1 MHLLKQT
8 VKKLINAAGFDL
20 RRISPNTNP
29 ADQLR
34 RGLDRFNIDIVFDVG
49 ANTGQ
54 FASELRTVGYSGTIV
69 SFEPLSD
76 AFEALT
82 KHARPDVSWQV
93 HPRCAI
99 GDLDGEI
106 DINISGNSVSS
117 SVLPMMEAHSAAAEQ
132 SAYIGSERVPIFRLD
147 SAAAAYLSDSSC
159 YLIKIDA
166 QGFEWQVL
174 DGAAEMLHG
183 AQGVLCEL
191 SLVPL
196 YEGQRLWQEII
207 HRLEKEGF
215 TLWSIQNGFTDSRD
229 GRTLQIDGIF
239 FRHD

>member
-1 MHLLKQT
+1 MRLLKQA
-8 VKKLINAAGFDL
+8 VKKFINAAGFDL
-20 RRISPNTNP
+20 RRITPNSSS
-29 ADQLR
+29 ACQLL
-34 RGLDRFNIDIVFDVG
+34 RGLERFDIDVVFDVG

-76 AFEALT
+76 AFESLT
-82 KHARPDVSWQV
+82 KHARSDVRWQI

-99 GDLDGEI
+99 GDFDGEI

-117 SVLPMMEAHSAAAEQ
+117 SVLPMMEAHSGAAEQ
-132 SAYIGSERVPIFRLD
+132 SAYVGAERVPIFRFD
-147 SAAAAYLSDSSC
+147 SAAAAYLSESSR

-174 DGAAEMLHG
+174 DGTGEMLRG

-207 HRLEKEGF
+207 QRLEREGF

-239 FRHD
+239 FREN

>member
-1 MHLLKQT
+1 MHLIKQT
-8 VKKLINAAGFDL
+8 AKKLVNAVGFDL
-20 RRISPNTNP
+20 RRITPNSSP
-29 ADQLR
+29 ACQLLN
-34 RGLDRFNIDIVFDVG
+34 GLERFGIDIVFDVG

-54 FASELRTVGYSGTIV
+54 FAAELRTVGYSGSIV

-76 AFEALT
+76 AFEALS
-82 KHARPDVSWQV
+82 KHAQPDANWQV

-99 GDLDGEI
+99 GDFDGEVE
-106 DINISGNSVSS
+106 INISGNSVSS
-117 SVLPMMEAHSAAAEQ
+117 SVLPMTEAHSAAAEQ

-147 SAAAAYLSDSSC
+147 SAAATYFSESSR
-159 YLIKIDA
+159 YLIKIDT

-174 DGAAEMLHG
+174 DGAGEMLQG

-207 HRLEKEGF
+207 QRLQNEGF
-215 TLWSIQNGFTDSRD
+215 TLWSIQNGFTDLRD

-239 FRHD
+239 FREG